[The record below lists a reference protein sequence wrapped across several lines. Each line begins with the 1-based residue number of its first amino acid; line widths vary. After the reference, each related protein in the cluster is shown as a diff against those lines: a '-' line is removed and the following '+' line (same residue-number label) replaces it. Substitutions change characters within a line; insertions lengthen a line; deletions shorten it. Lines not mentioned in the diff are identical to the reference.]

1 MTEQTGK
8 SSTNTI
14 PKEDITRFGRLLGY
28 NFATISDG
36 RVFLVGREQGT
47 RQIEMEQGSVLSNF
61 FGNNVNA
68 PNGHSKELAE
78 RIGESDYLN
87 WWRKRDAMMPSND
100 AISSRDRNGLDIED
114 IVTYTTKERWD
125 YMSRIASGDIKV
137 MGFKRFQGGDFIL
150 VTDAGRMFYGRNGI
164 LEWEL
169 DRLTLREKRDEFI
182 PATAFV
188 GFSKKSRG
196 GFKSTMGQA
205 RRNVEVKTSAPS
217 RAQKMDTRFPLYAAI
232 ADVALNRINLYGY
245 QGNGFNGADE
255 ILSDVQ
261 QLRDSFGAERALA
274 SALDYIARDMAS
286 GLSGN
291 SRRHRQL
298 PLQYVKLYLA
308 MIDIAEGRA
317 TAEDYEGT
325 ELGGFMHQ
333 LRNAEHIKGMYD
345 KKEAVGWVHKYMLGQ
360 IADSLGLK
368 LAGRSDVRSVS
379 IGQIKKEGVE
389 DTAPVN
395 GKDEY
400 TFSLSRGLPVM
411 YDEAIPK
418 LPTRALT
425 IYATIVGP
433 QALVT
438 FLNRR

>member
-1 MTEQTGK
+1 MAEQTGK

-14 PKEDITRFGRLLGY
+14 QKEDITRFGRFLGY

-36 RVFLVGREQGT
+36 RVLLVRREQGT
-47 RQIEMEQGSVLSNF
+47 RQIELKQDSVLSYF
-61 FGNNVNA
+61 FGNNVNS

-78 RIGESDYLN
+78 RLGESDYLD

-100 AISSRDRNGLDIED
+100 AISSRDRNGLDIEE
-114 IVTYTTKERWD
+114 IVTHATKERWD
-125 YMSRIASGDIKV
+125 YMGRIVSGDVRV

-150 VTDAGRMFYGRNGI
+150 VTDAGRMFYGRNDV
-164 LEWEL
+164 LECEL
-169 DRLTLREKRDEFI
+169 DKLTLNEKRDKFI

-188 GFSKKSRG
+188 GFGKEPRG

-217 RAQKMDTRFPLYAAI
+217 RAPKMDAHFPLYTAI
-232 ADVALNRINLYGY
+232 VDVALNRINLYGY
-245 QGNGFNGADE
+245 QGNGLNEADE

-261 QLRDSFGAERALA
+261 QLRDSFGAGRALA

-291 SRRHRQL
+291 GRRHRQL
-298 PLQYVKLYLA
+298 PLQYVKLYCA
-308 MIDIAEGRA
+308 MIYIAEGRA

-345 KKEAVGWVHKYMLGQ
+345 KEEAVGWVHKYMLGQ
-360 IADSLGLK
+360 LADSLGVK
-368 LAGRSDVRSVS
+368 VAGRRDVRVVS
-379 IGQIKKEGVE
+379 TEQRKRGSVE
-389 DTAPVN
+389 DMAPVN
-395 GKDEY
+395 DEK
-400 TFSLSRGLPVM
+400 TFSPGKGLPVM
-411 YDEAIPK
+411 YNESIPK